1 MSGKRSW
8 IQEHLASLKG
18 LLGWLLRSVIIVFLP
33 LPVWPSKRLLSG
45 GLRENGELRFP
56 VLRPFMLWGGLVA
69 MGWLTACGE
78 WINQWA
84 ATNEKSFHISDAW
97 LVWPWLLALVV
108 TMFATGD
115 NFNKEKLG
123 TVAAVF
129 VIVLAFFWG
138 AQQKWGVS
146 IFGAVGSWLGDVP
159 VEVKWGVPFIVSLV
173 GGIWLAI
180 TVAWQNTNDVW
191 SQDAQGNNFEHH
203 NFEENDV
210 TYSKGA
216 KTFAVEFP
224 CLLKKWLYFR
234 YGYVLVVSHDG
245 ARIYHRVGPVFYAGT
260 KKRILTA
267 RFSVTKT
274 SAVDEA
280 AAAEA
285 AATEADDDSSAEE
298 AEEGG
303 GLV

>member
-1 MSGKRSW
+1 MAGKRGW
-8 IQEHLASLKG
+8 IKDHISNLKSLAG
-18 LLGWLLRSVIIVFLP
+18 LLVRSIIIIFFPVP
-33 LPVWPSKRLLSG
+33 LWPSRRLLSG
-45 GLRENGELRFP
+45 GVRENGELRFP
-56 VLRPFMLWGGLVA
+56 ALRPFMLWGPLVA
-69 MGWLTACGE
+69 VGWLTACGE

-84 ATNEKSFHISDAW
+84 ATNEKGFHISDAW
-97 LVWPWLLALVV
+97 LVWPWLLALIV

-123 TVAAVF
+123 TVGA
-129 VIVLAFFWG
+129 VLAMLLIFFWG
-138 AQQKWGVS
+138 AQQKWGIS
-146 IFGAVGSWLGDVP
+146 FFGAVGAWLENVP
-159 VEVKWGVPFIVSLV
+159 VEVKWGAPFMVSLV

-180 TVAWQNTNDVW
+180 MTAWQNTNDVW

-224 CLLKKWLYFR
+224 CLLKKWFFFR
-234 YGYVLVVSHDG
+234 YGFVLVVSHDG
-245 ARIYHRVGPVFYAGT
+245 SRIYHRVGPVFYAGA
-260 KKRILTA
+260 KKRVLTE

-274 SAVDEA
+274 SAVD
-280 AAAEA
+280 AAEA
-285 AATEADDDSSAEE
+285 E
-298 AEEGG
+298 AEAADAEASSEAEDLEMDG

>member
-1 MSGKRSW
+1 MATKRGW
-8 IQEHLASLKG
+8 VQEHLDSLKG
-18 LLGWLLRSVIIVFLP
+18 LFGSLLRSVIIVFLP

-45 GLRENGELRFP
+45 GIREGGELRFP
-56 VLRPFMLWGGLVA
+56 SLRPFMLWGPLVT
-69 MGWLTACGE
+69 MGWLTAGGE

-84 ATNEKSFHISDAW
+84 DESGKNFHISDGW
-97 LVWPWLLALVV
+97 LVWPWVIVLIV

-123 TVAAVF
+123 TVTAVL
-129 VIVLAFFWG
+129 VILLMFFWG
-138 AQQKWGVS
+138 AQQKWGLS
-146 IFGAVGSWLGDVP
+146 IFGTVGNWLKEMPID
-159 VEVKWGVPFIVSLV
+159 VKWGVPFITSLL

-180 TVAWQNTNDVW
+180 TTAWQNTNDVW

-245 ARIYHRVGPVFYAGT
+245 SRIYHRVGPVFFAGT
-260 KKRILTA
+260 KKRILTE

-274 SAVDEA
+274 SGVEEA
-280 AAAEA
+280 I
-285 AATEADDDSSAEE
+285 EADANADADAASDADSDAV
-298 AEEGG
+298 AGG

>member
-1 MSGKRSW
+1 MAGKSSW
-8 IQEHLASLKG
+8 IGQHLDSLKG
-18 LLGWLLRSVIIVFLP
+18 LLGTLVRSIIVIFLP
-33 LPVWPSKRLLSG
+33 LPVWPSKRLMSG
-45 GLRENGELRFP
+45 GVRENGELRFP
-56 VLRPFMLWGGLVA
+56 VLRPFMLWGPLVT

-84 ATNEKSFHISDAW
+84 ASNERSFHIPDGW
-97 LVWPWLLALVV
+97 LVWPWVIALIV

-115 NFNKEKLG
+115 NFGKEKLG
-123 TVAAVF
+123 TVAG
-129 VIVLAFFWG
+129 VLAILAIFFWG

-146 IFGAVGSWLGDVP
+146 VFGAVGQWLSQIP
-159 VEVKWGVPFIVSLV
+159 IEVKWGVPLIVSLV
-173 GGIWLAI
+173 GGVWLAI
-180 TVAWQNTNDVW
+180 TTAWQNTNDVW

-203 NFEENDV
+203 NFEESDV

-216 KTFAVEFP
+216 KTFAVDFP
-224 CLLKKWLYFR
+224 CLLKKWFYFR

-245 ARIYHRVGPVFYAGT
+245 SRIYHRVGPVFFAGS
-260 KKRILTA
+260 KKRILTE

-280 AAAEA
+280 IEAEADAAAQS
-285 AATEADDDSSAEE
+285 DAEDV
-298 AEEGG
+298 AEGE